1 MKKFLSTSLALS
13 LLFITGCKN
22 NNTQEVEQELVTPPN
37 AKALMMASKDRFVAY
52 WAAGDVAAVAGE
64 FTEDATRVISNPNGA
79 IVGGQAILESFTQT
93 FSEES
98 EFKNSKIEVA
108 ILETRF
114 VSEDIMIG
122 AGTFKISDNDSSVVE
137 SGKWGNVYRYAD
149 GDIKFLLESAHATHD
164 LAQITTKEMPS
175 LESSIVSE
183 QLHFE
188 KVQAS
193 VANYIK
199 HANAGDAAALAML
212 FTQDGIQNVASKDGI
227 VMGREQIKA
236 TTTFSEGQVLNANL
250 LGYMDLGNSL
260 AIAWGN
266 WTQVDSASNTSL
278 RGQWGNLF
286 EIKGDTAYVLME
298 SAGRVK

>member
-64 FTEDATRVISNPNGA
+64 FTDDATRVISNPNGA

-108 ILETRF
+108 ILEARF

-137 SGKWGNVYRYAD
+137 SGKWGNVYRYTD

-164 LAQITTKEMPS
+164 LAKITTKEMPS

-188 KVQAS
+188 MVQAS

-236 TTTFSEGQVLNANL
+236 TTTFSEDQVLNANL

-266 WTQVDSASNTSL
+266 WMQVDSASNTTL

>member
-22 NNTQEVEQELVTPPN
+22 SNTQEVEQELVTPPN

-64 FTEDATRVISNPNGA
+64 FTDDATRVISNPNGA

-122 AGTFKISDNDSSVVE
+122 AGTFKISDNDSTVVE

-149 GDIKFLLESAHATHD
+149 GDIKFLLESAHAIHD

-212 FTQDGIQNVASKDGI
+212 FTQDGIQSVASKDGI

-266 WTQVDSASNTSL
+266 WMQVDSASNTSL

>member
-22 NNTQEVEQELVTPPN
+22 NNTQEVKQELVTPPS

-52 WAAGDVAAVAGE
+52 WATGDATAVSGE
-64 FTEDATRVISNPNGA
+64 FTDDAIRVISNPNGA

-108 ILETRF
+108 ILEARF

-122 AGTFKISDNDSSVVE
+122 AGTFKISDNESSVVE
-137 SGKWGNVYRYAD
+137 SGKWGNVYRYTD

-164 LAQITTKEMPS
+164 QAQTTSIEVGT

-212 FTQDGIQNVASKDGI
+212 FTQNGIQNVASKDGI

-236 TTTFSEGQVLNANL
+236 TTTFSEDQVLNANL

-266 WTQVDSASNTSL
+266 WMQVDSASNTSL

>member
-93 FSEES
+93 FSEQS

-164 LAQITTKEMPS
+164 LAQTITKEMPS

-212 FTQDGIQNVASKDGI
+212 FTQNGIQSVASKDGI

-236 TTTFSEGQVLNANL
+236 TTTFSEDQVLNANL

-266 WTQVDSASNTSL
+266 WMQVDSASNTSL

-286 EIKGDTAYVLME
+286 EIKGDTAYILME

>member
-22 NNTQEVEQELVTPPN
+22 NNTKEVEQELVTPPN

-149 GDIKFLLESAHATHD
+149 GDIKFLLESAHPTHD

-236 TTTFSEGQVLNANL
+236 TTTFSEDQVLNANL

-266 WTQVDSASNTSL
+266 WMHVDSASNTSL

>member
-1 MKKFLSTSLALS
+1 MKNFLSTSFALS
-13 LLFITGCKN
+13 LLFIAGCKN
-22 NNTQEVEQELVTPPN
+22 NTTQELVQEAVSPPN
-37 AKALMMASKDRFVAY
+37 AKELMSKSAERLIGLWAS
-52 WAAGDVAAVAGE
+52 GDANMVAGE
-64 FTEDATRVISNPNGA
+64 FTDDAIRVISNPNGA
-79 IVGGQAILESFTQT
+79 IVGGEAILESFKQT
-93 FSEES
+93 FSEDS
-98 EFKNSKIEVA
+98 DFNNSKIEVG
-108 ILETRF
+108 IVETRF
-114 VSEDIMIG
+114 VSDDIMIG
-122 AGTFKISDNDSSVVE
+122 AGTFKISDTDSVVIE

-164 LAQITTKEMPS
+164 LAKITTKVMPS

-266 WTQVDSASNTSL
+266 WMQVDSASNTSI

>member
-52 WAAGDVAAVAGE
+52 WAAGDATAVAGE

-149 GDIKFLLESAHATHD
+149 GDIKFLLESAHPTHD

-199 HANAGDAAALAML
+199 HANAGDAAALTML
-212 FTQDGIQNVASKDGI
+212 FTQDGIQNIASKDGI

-236 TTTFSEGQVLNANL
+236 TTTFSEDQVLNANL

>member
-1 MKKFLSTSLALS
+1 MKNFLSTSFVLS
-13 LLFITGCKN
+13 LLFIAGCKN
-22 NNTQEVEQELVTPPN
+22 NTTQELVQEAVSPPN
-37 AKALMMASKDRFVAY
+37 AKELMSRSAERLIGLWASGDANMVAR
-52 WAAGDVAAVAGE
+52 E
-64 FTEDATRVISNPNGA
+64 FTDDAIRVISNPNGA
-79 IVGGQAILESFTQT
+79 IVGGEAILESFKQT
-93 FSEES
+93 FSEDS
-98 EFKNSKIEVA
+98 DFNNSKIEVG
-108 ILETRF
+108 IVETRF
-114 VSEDIMIG
+114 VSDDIMIG
-122 AGTFKISDNDSSVVE
+122 AGTFKISDTDSVVIE

-164 LAQITTKEMPS
+164 LAKITTKVMPS

-266 WTQVDSASNTSL
+266 WMQVDSASNTSI

>member
-1 MKKFLSTSLALS
+1 
-13 LLFITGCKN
+13 
-22 NNTQEVEQELVTPPN
+22 
-37 AKALMMASKDRFVAY
+37 
-52 WAAGDVAAVAGE
+52 
-64 FTEDATRVISNPNGA
+64 
-79 IVGGQAILESFTQT
+79 
-93 FSEES
+93 
-98 EFKNSKIEVA
+98 
-108 ILETRF
+108 
-114 VSEDIMIG
+114 MIG
-122 AGTFKISDNDSSVVE
+122 AGTFKISDNESSVVE

-149 GDIKFLLESAHATHD
+149 GDIKFLLESAHPIHD

-260 AIAWGN
+260 AISWGN
-266 WTQVDSASNTSL
+266 WMQVDSASNTTL

>member
-1 MKKFLSTSLALS
+1 MKNFLSTSFALS
-13 LLFITGCKN
+13 LLFIAGCKN
-22 NNTQEVEQELVTPPN
+22 NTTQELVQEAVSPPN
-37 AKALMMASKDRFVAY
+37 AKELMSRSAERLIGLWAS
-52 WAAGDVAAVAGE
+52 GDANMVAGE
-64 FTEDATRVISNPNGA
+64 FTDDAIRVISNPNGA
-79 IVGGQAILESFTQT
+79 IVGGEAILESFKQT
-93 FSEES
+93 FSEDS
-98 EFKNSKIEVA
+98 DFNNSKIEVG
-108 ILETRF
+108 IVETRF
-114 VSEDIMIG
+114 VSDDIMIG
-122 AGTFKISDNDSSVVE
+122 AGTFKISDTDSVVIE

-149 GDIKFLLESAHATHD
+149 GDIKFLLESAHATQD
-164 LAQITTKEMPS
+164 LAKITTKVMPS

-236 TTTFSEGQVLNANL
+236 TTTFSDGQVLNANL

-266 WTQVDSASNTSL
+266 WMQVDSASNTSII
-278 RGQWGNLF
+278 GQWGNLF

>member
-22 NNTQEVEQELVTPPN
+22 NNTQEVKQELVTPPS

-52 WAAGDVAAVAGE
+52 WATGEATAVAGE
-64 FTEDATRVISNPNGA
+64 FTDDATRVISNPNGA

-108 ILETRF
+108 ILEARF

-122 AGTFKISDNDSSVVE
+122 AGTFKISDNESSVVE
-137 SGKWGNVYRYAD
+137 SGKWGNVYRYTD

-164 LAQITTKEMPS
+164 QAQTTSIEVGT

-212 FTQDGIQNVASKDGI
+212 FTQNGIQNVASKDGI

-236 TTTFSEGQVLNANL
+236 TTTFSEDQVLNANL

-266 WTQVDSASNTSL
+266 WMQVDSASNTSL

-286 EIKGDTAYVLME
+286 EIKEDTAYVLME

>member
-122 AGTFKISDNDSSVVE
+122 AGTFKISDNDSSFVE
-137 SGKWGNVYRYAD
+137 RGKWGNVYRYAD
-149 GDIKFLLESAHATHD
+149 GDIKFLLESAHPTHD

-236 TTTFSEGQVLNANL
+236 TTTFSEDQVLNANL

-266 WTQVDSASNTSL
+266 WMQVDSASNTSL

>member
-64 FTEDATRVISNPNGA
+64 FTDDATRVISNPNGA

-137 SGKWGNVYRYAD
+137 SGKWGNVYRYTD

-164 LAQITTKEMPS
+164 LAKITTKEMPS

-236 TTTFSEGQVLNANL
+236 TTTFSEDQVLNANL

-266 WTQVDSASNTSL
+266 WMQVDSASNTTL

-286 EIKGDTAYVLME
+286 EIKGDTAYILME

>member
-1 MKKFLSTSLALS
+1 MKKFLSTGLALS

-22 NNTQEVEQELVTPPN
+22 NNTKEVEQELVTPPN

-52 WAAGDVAAVAGE
+52 WAAGDATAVAGE
-64 FTEDATRVISNPNGA
+64 FTDDATRVISNPNGA

-149 GDIKFLLESAHATHD
+149 GDIKFLLESAHPTHD

-199 HANAGDAAALAML
+199 HANAGDASALAML

-236 TTTFSEGQVLNANL
+236 TTTFSEDQVLNANL

-266 WTQVDSASNTSL
+266 WMQVDSASNTSL

>member
-22 NNTQEVEQELVTPPN
+22 NNTQELEQELVTPPN
-37 AKALMMASKDRFVAY
+37 AKALMMASKDRFVDY

-64 FTEDATRVISNPNGA
+64 FTDDAIRVISNPNGA

-122 AGTFKISDNDSSVVE
+122 AGTFKISDNDSTVVE

-164 LAQITTKEMPS
+164 LAQTTTKEMPS

-212 FTQDGIQNVASKDGI
+212 FTQNGIQSVASKDGI

-266 WTQVDSASNTSL
+266 WMQLDSASNTSL

-286 EIKGDTAYVLME
+286 EIKGDKAYVLME

>member
-1 MKKFLSTSLALS
+1 
-13 LLFITGCKN
+13 
-22 NNTQEVEQELVTPPN
+22 
-37 AKALMMASKDRFVAY
+37 
-52 WAAGDVAAVAGE
+52 
-64 FTEDATRVISNPNGA
+64 
-79 IVGGQAILESFTQT
+79 
-93 FSEES
+93 
-98 EFKNSKIEVA
+98 
-108 ILETRF
+108 
-114 VSEDIMIG
+114 MIG
-122 AGTFKISDNDSSVVE
+122 AGTFKISDNESSVVE

-149 GDIKFLLESAHATHD
+149 GDIKFLLESAHPTHD

-227 VMGREQIKA
+227 VMGREQIKD

-266 WTQVDSASNTSL
+266 WMQVDKASNKSL

>member
-149 GDIKFLLESAHATHD
+149 GDIKFLLESAHAIHD

-183 QLHFE
+183 HLHFE

-266 WTQVDSASNTSL
+266 WMQVDSASNTSL

>member
-22 NNTQEVEQELVTPPN
+22 NNTQEVKQELVTPPS

-52 WAAGDVAAVAGE
+52 WATGDATAVAGE
-64 FTEDATRVISNPNGA
+64 FTDDATRVISNPNGA

-108 ILETRF
+108 ILEARF

-122 AGTFKISDNDSSVVE
+122 AGTFKISDNESSVVE
-137 SGKWGNVYRYAD
+137 SGKWGNVYRYTD

-164 LAQITTKEMPS
+164 QAQTTSIEVGT

-212 FTQDGIQNVASKDGI
+212 FTQNGIQNVASKDGI

-236 TTTFSEGQVLNANL
+236 TTTFSEDQVLNANL

-266 WTQVDSASNTSL
+266 WMQVDSASNTSL

>member
-52 WAAGDVAAVAGE
+52 WAAGDATAVAGE
-64 FTEDATRVISNPNGA
+64 FTDDATRVISNPNGA

-137 SGKWGNVYRYAD
+137 SGKWGNVYRYTG

-164 LAQITTKEMPS
+164 LAKITTKEMPS

-236 TTTFSEGQVLNANL
+236 TTTFSEDQVLNANL

-266 WTQVDSASNTSL
+266 WMQVDSASNTTL

>member
-52 WAAGDVAAVAGE
+52 WATGDVAAVAGE

-108 ILETRF
+108 ILEARF

-122 AGTFKISDNDSSVVE
+122 AGTFKISDNESSVVE

-149 GDIKFLLESAHATHD
+149 GDIKFLLESAHPTHD

-236 TTTFSEGQVLNANL
+236 TTTFSEDQVLNANL

-266 WTQVDSASNTSL
+266 WMQVDSASNTSL

-286 EIKGDTAYVLME
+286 EIKGDTAYILME

>member
-22 NNTQEVEQELVTPPN
+22 NNTQEVKQELVTPPS

-52 WAAGDVAAVAGE
+52 WATGDATAVAGE
-64 FTEDATRVISNPNGA
+64 FTDDATRVISNPNGA

-108 ILETRF
+108 ILEARF

-122 AGTFKISDNDSSVVE
+122 AGTFKISDNESSVVE
-137 SGKWGNVYRYAD
+137 SGKWGNVYRYTD

-164 LAQITTKEMPS
+164 QAQTTSIEVGT

-199 HANAGDAAALAML
+199 QANAGDAAALAML

-236 TTTFSEGQVLNANL
+236 TTTFSEDQVLNANL

-266 WTQVDSASNTSL
+266 WMQVDSASNTSL

>member
-22 NNTQEVEQELVTPPN
+22 NNTQEVKQELVTPPS

-52 WAAGDVAAVAGE
+52 WATGEATAVAGE
-64 FTEDATRVISNPNGA
+64 FTDDATRVISNPNGA

-108 ILETRF
+108 ILEARF

-122 AGTFKISDNDSSVVE
+122 AGTFKISDNESSVVE
-137 SGKWGNVYRYAD
+137 SGKWGNVYRYTD

-164 LAQITTKEMPS
+164 QAQTTSIEVGT

-212 FTQDGIQNVASKDGI
+212 FTQNGIQNVASKDGI

-236 TTTFSEGQVLNANL
+236 TTTFSEDQVLNANL

-266 WTQVDSASNTSL
+266 WMQVDSASNTSL

>member
-22 NNTQEVEQELVTPPN
+22 NNTQEVKQELVTPPS

-52 WAAGDVAAVAGE
+52 WATGEATAVAGE
-64 FTEDATRVISNPNGA
+64 FTDDATRVISNPNGA

-108 ILETRF
+108 ILEARF

-122 AGTFKISDNDSSVVE
+122 AGTFKISDNESSVVE
-137 SGKWGNVYRYAD
+137 SGKWGNVYRYTD

-164 LAQITTKEMPS
+164 QAQTTSIEVGT

-236 TTTFSEGQVLNANL
+236 TTTFSEDQVLNANL

-286 EIKGDTAYVLME
+286 EIKEDTAYVLME

>member
-1 MKKFLSTSLALS
+1 MKNFLSTSFALS
-13 LLFITGCKN
+13 LLFIAGCKN
-22 NNTQEVEQELVTPPN
+22 NTTQELVQEAVSPPN
-37 AKALMMASKDRFVAY
+37 AKELMSRSAERLIGLWVSGDANMVAR
-52 WAAGDVAAVAGE
+52 E
-64 FTEDATRVISNPNGA
+64 FTDDAIRVISNPNGA
-79 IVGGQAILESFTQT
+79 IVGGEAILESFKQT
-93 FSEES
+93 FSEGS
-98 EFKNSKIEVA
+98 DFNNSKIEVG
-108 ILETRF
+108 IVETRF
-114 VSEDIMIG
+114 VSDDIMIG
-122 AGTFKISDNDSSVVE
+122 AGTFKISDTDSVVIE

-164 LAQITTKEMPS
+164 LAQITTKVMPS

-266 WTQVDSASNTSL
+266 WMQVDSASNTSI

>member
-1 MKKFLSTSLALS
+1 MKNFLSTSFALS
-13 LLFITGCKN
+13 LLFIAGCKN
-22 NNTQEVEQELVTPPN
+22 NTTQELVQEAVSPPN
-37 AKALMMASKDRFVAY
+37 AKELMSRSAERLIGLWAS
-52 WAAGDVAAVAGE
+52 GDANMVAGE
-64 FTEDATRVISNPNGA
+64 FTDDAIRVISNPNGA
-79 IVGGQAILESFTQT
+79 IVGGEAILESFKQT
-93 FSEES
+93 FSEDS
-98 EFKNSKIEVA
+98 DFNNSKIEVG
-108 ILETRF
+108 IVETRF
-114 VSEDIMIG
+114 VSDDIMIG
-122 AGTFKISDNDSSVVE
+122 AGTFKISDTDSVVIE

-149 GDIKFLLESAHATHD
+149 GDIKFLLESAHATQD
-164 LAQITTKEMPS
+164 LAKITTKVMPS

-266 WTQVDSASNTSL
+266 WMQVDSASNTSI

>member
-22 NNTQEVEQELVTPPN
+22 NNTQEVKQELVTPPS

-52 WAAGDVAAVAGE
+52 WATGDATAVSGE
-64 FTEDATRVISNPNGA
+64 FTDDAIRVISNPNGA

-108 ILETRF
+108 ILEARF

-122 AGTFKISDNDSSVVE
+122 AGTFKISDNESSVVE
-137 SGKWGNVYRYAD
+137 SGKWGNVYRYTD

-164 LAQITTKEMPS
+164 QAQTTSIEVGT

-212 FTQDGIQNVASKDGI
+212 FTQNGIQNVASKDGI

-236 TTTFSEGQVLNANL
+236 TTTFSEDQVLNANL

-266 WTQVDSASNTSL
+266 WMQVDSASNTSL

-298 SAGRVK
+298 SAGRIK

>member
-1 MKKFLSTSLALS
+1 MKNFLSTSFALS
-13 LLFITGCKN
+13 LLFIAGCKN
-22 NNTQEVEQELVTPPN
+22 NTTQELVQEAVSPPN
-37 AKALMMASKDRFVAY
+37 AKELMSKSAERFIGLWAS
-52 WAAGDVAAVAGE
+52 GDANMVAGE
-64 FTEDATRVISNPNGA
+64 FTDDAIRVISNPNGA
-79 IVGGQAILESFTQT
+79 IVGGEAILESFKQT
-93 FSEES
+93 FSEDS
-98 EFKNSKIEVA
+98 DFNNSKIEVG
-108 ILETRF
+108 IVETRF
-114 VSEDIMIG
+114 VSDDIMIG
-122 AGTFKISDNDSSVVE
+122 AGTFKISDTDSVVIE

-164 LAQITTKEMPS
+164 LAKITTKVMPS

-266 WTQVDSASNTSL
+266 WMQVDSASNTSI